1 VSLKHSYS
9 LGNTSTLLIGT
20 ISPLGIYGDETISTM
35 KFADRAMKVQVRA
48 KANEIDPDEDVLVQK
63 LRREVIH
70 LREILQ
76 MRNNKT
82 QKDINLELLNL
93 KEENSRLKEKS
104 SATQEVEKYKRENER
119 LKSIIEGNQF
129 LPIQN
134 QDPEIMSIANGD
146 NLAMNKNEQNEQNMN
161 NNSSTND
168 SKEYEKI
175 ETLNNCADYL
185 YNDAE
190 QLENVNDKE
199 NNQNIQNKGSSFF
212 ITEAEAESEKIATL
226 APKKTIKPPLPSI
239 MDVFG
244 DSKAREAIL
253 STNKKINNHISM
265 RSSNPLMLTN
275 FDRSD
280 NKTFQNREEVTPPG
294 LNKDLGSISNFTD
307 REVNNRVT
315 REWGLNEIR
324 FAAQDLSQ
332 NMVNLER

>member
-1 VSLKHSYS
+1 
-9 LGNTSTLLIGT
+9 LIGT
-20 ISPLGIYGDETISTM
+20 ISPLGIHGDETISTM

-48 KANEIDPDEDVLVQK
+48 TANEIDPDEDVLVQK

-93 KEENSRLKEKS
+93 KEENNRLREKS

-129 LPIQN
+129 LTIQN

-146 NLAMNKNEQNEQNMN
+146 DLTMNKNDQNEQNMN

-168 SKEYEKI
+168 SKEYDKI
-175 ETLNNCADYL
+175 ETLNNRADYL
-185 YNDAE
+185 YNE
-190 QLENVNDKE
+190 TEELENVYDKE

-212 ITEAEAESEKIATL
+212 ITEAESEKIATL
-226 APKKTIKPPLPSI
+226 EPKKTIKPPLPSI

-253 STNKKINNHISM
+253 STNKKIKRHISM

-280 NKTFQNREEVTPPG
+280 PKIFQNLEDVTPPG
-294 LNKDLGSISNFTD
+294 LNKDLGSISNLTD
-307 REVNNRVT
+307 CEANNRVT

-324 FAAQDLSQ
+324 FAAKDLSQ